1 MHLMMSGKERFVLR
15 SRLLYGKC
23 TTRSQKSA
31 IIDDLMQYIGY
42 KSRKH
47 VITVLTQSQNRQK
60 RKKKGR
66 RNLLDTKQVELLREI
81 WAGMGYP
88 CAKLMQPMLRDWV
101 ESRRKSQ
108 DFPAEYS
115 DVKLPKLSA
124 ATIDRAL
131 SAFKL
136 NKPKKTD
143 DRLDLQRLKQSIPI
157 VNRKEEV
164 IDPGHLSI
172 DTVTH
177 CGGNLAG
184 NFAWTLI
191 VTDELTL
198 WTQNRAIWNKGSE
211 GTCAALLYILREIPF
226 RIRSINS
233 DNGSEFINY
242 HLQDFI
248 KKKYKTCKVTRS
260 RPKFKNDNA
269 RIEERNR
276 RLVRE
281 VVGDERLDDVRFV
294 YLLNQLYKWVNLQH
308 NHFIASMR
316 LEKKEKCGR
325 RIIKRYD
332 KARTPYMRVLEK
344 MKEGGRKERFIRLH
358 ESLNPWTI
366 RNKIA
371 QYAKEIAMLLSHPQP
386 YGRGSLPSFP
396 LSPHPARAVWAPL
409 GGLFR
414 GGPVTHLFL
423 HFSSHIGRPDFT
435 IAIFLRCIFLM
446 ILARTLGSG

>member
-1 MHLMMSGKERFVLR
+1 
-15 SRLLYGKC
+15 
-23 TTRSQKSA
+23 
-31 IIDDLMQYIGY
+31 
-42 KSRKH
+42 
-47 VITVLTQSQNRQK
+47 
-60 RKKKGR
+60 
-66 RNLLDTKQVELLREI
+66 
-81 WAGMGYP
+81 
-88 CAKLMQPMLRDWV
+88 MQPMLRDWV

-108 DFPAEYS
+108 DFPAQYS
-115 DVKLPKLSA
+115 DVKLPELSA

-136 NKPKKTD
+136 NGPKKAD
-143 DRLDLQRLKQSIPI
+143 DRLDLERLKQSIPI

-164 IDPGHLSI
+164 IEPGHLSI
-172 DTVTH
+172 DTVAH

-184 NFAWTLI
+184 SFAWTLT

-198 WTQNRAIWNKGSE
+198 WTQNRAIWNKGRE
-211 GTCAALLYILREIPF
+211 GTCAALQYILRELPF

-233 DNGSEFINY
+233 DNGTEFINY

-260 RPKFKNDNA
+260 RPNFKNDNA
-269 RIEERNR
+269 RVEERNR
-276 RLVRE
+276 RLIRE

-344 MKEGGRKERFIRLH
+344 MKESGRKERFIRLH

-366 RNKIA
+366 KNKIA
-371 QYAKEIAMLLSHPQP
+371 QYAKEIAMLLSHPQQ
-386 YGRGSLPSFP
+386 
-396 LSPHPARAVWAPL
+396 
-409 GGLFR
+409 
-414 GGPVTHLFL
+414 
-423 HFSSHIGRPDFT
+423 
-435 IAIFLRCIFLM
+435 
-446 ILARTLGSG
+446 

>member
-1 MHLMMSGKERFVLR
+1 MMSGKEKERFVLR

-47 VITVLTQSQNRQK
+47 AITVLAQSQNRRK

-66 RNLLDTKQVELLREI
+66 RKILDTKQVELLREI

-115 DVKLPKLSA
+115 DVKLPELSA

-136 NKPKKTD
+136 NGPKKAN
-143 DRLDLQRLKQSIPI
+143 DRLDLERLKQSIPI

-164 IDPGHLSI
+164 IEPGHLSI
-172 DTVTH
+172 DTVAH

-184 NFAWTLI
+184 SFAWTLT

-198 WTQNRAIWNKGSE
+198 WTQNRAIWNKGRE
-211 GTCAALLYILREIPF
+211 GTCAALQYILRELPF

-233 DNGSEFINY
+233 DNGTEFINY

-260 RPKFKNDNA
+260 RPNFKNDNA
-269 RIEERNR
+269 RVEERNR

-325 RIIKRYD
+325 RILKRYD

-366 RNKIA
+366 KNKIA
-371 QYAKEIAMLLSHPQP
+371 QYAKEIAMLLIHPQQ
-386 YGRGSLPSFP
+386 
-396 LSPHPARAVWAPL
+396 
-409 GGLFR
+409 
-414 GGPVTHLFL
+414 
-423 HFSSHIGRPDFT
+423 
-435 IAIFLRCIFLM
+435 
-446 ILARTLGSG
+446 

>member
-1 MHLMMSGKERFVLR
+1 MHLMMSGKEKERFVLR

-31 IIDDLMQYIGY
+31 IIDNLMQYIGY

-47 VITVLTQSQNRQK
+47 AITVLTQGQKSYK
-60 RKKKGR
+60 RKKRGR
-66 RNLLDTKQVELLREI
+66 CKILVGKQVDLLREI

-88 CAKLMQPMLRDWV
+88 CAKLMQPMLQDWI
-101 ESRRKSQ
+101 EARRKSQ
-108 DFPAEYS
+108 DFLSEYS

-136 NKPKKTD
+136 NRPKKTD
-143 DRLDLQRLKQSIPI
+143 DRVDMERLKQSIPI

-164 IDPGHLSI
+164 IEPGHLSI
-172 DTVTH
+172 DTVAH

-184 NFAWTLI
+184 SFVWTLT

-198 WTQNRAIWNKGSE
+198 WTQNRAIWNKGRE
-211 GTCAALLYILREIPF
+211 GTCAALQHILREIPF
-226 RIRSINS
+226 RVRTINS

-242 HLQDFI
+242 HLQEFI
-248 KKKYKTCKVTRS
+248 KRHYKTCKVTRS
-260 RPKFKNDNA
+260 RPNFKNDNA
-269 RIEERNR
+269 RVEERNR

-294 YLLNQLYKWVNLQH
+294 YLLNQLYRWVNLQH

-316 LEKKEKCGR
+316 LRTKEKDGR

-344 MKEGGRKERFIRLH
+344 MKEGARKERFIKLH

-366 RNKIA
+366 QKKIA
-371 QYAKEIAMLLSHPQP
+371 QYSKEIATLLTQ
-386 YGRGSLPSFP
+386 RQQ
-396 LSPHPARAVWAPL
+396 
-409 GGLFR
+409 
-414 GGPVTHLFL
+414 
-423 HFSSHIGRPDFT
+423 
-435 IAIFLRCIFLM
+435 
-446 ILARTLGSG
+446 

>member
-1 MHLMMSGKERFVLR
+1 MHLMMSGKEKERFVLR

-47 VITVLTQSQNRQK
+47 AITVLAQSQNRQK

-66 RNLLDTKQVELLREI
+66 RKILDTKQVELLREI

-115 DVKLPKLSA
+115 DVKLPELSA

-136 NKPKKTD
+136 NGPKKAD
-143 DRLDLQRLKQSIPI
+143 DRLDLERLKQSIPI

-164 IDPGHLSI
+164 IEPGHLSI
-172 DTVTH
+172 DTVAH

-184 NFAWTLI
+184 SFAWTLT

-198 WTQNRAIWNKGSE
+198 WSQNRAIWNKGRE
-211 GTCAALLYILREIPF
+211 GTCAALQYILRELPF

-233 DNGSEFINY
+233 DNGTEFINY

-260 RPKFKNDNA
+260 RPNFKNDNA
-269 RIEERNR
+269 RVEERNR

-366 RNKIA
+366 KNKIA
-371 QYAKEIAMLLSHPQP
+371 QYAKEIAMQLSHPQQ
-386 YGRGSLPSFP
+386 
-396 LSPHPARAVWAPL
+396 
-409 GGLFR
+409 
-414 GGPVTHLFL
+414 
-423 HFSSHIGRPDFT
+423 
-435 IAIFLRCIFLM
+435 
-446 ILARTLGSG
+446 

>member
-1 MHLMMSGKERFVLR
+1 MHLMMSGKEKERFVLR

-42 KSRKH
+42 KSRKYA
-47 VITVLTQSQNRQK
+47 ITVLTQSQNRQK

-66 RNLLDTKQVELLREI
+66 RKILETKQVELLREI

-108 DFPAEYS
+108 VFPAEYS
-115 DVKLPKLSA
+115 DVKLPELSA

-136 NKPKKTD
+136 NGPKKAD
-143 DRLDLQRLKQSIPI
+143 DRLDLERLKQSIPI

-164 IDPGHLSI
+164 IEPGHLSI
-172 DTVTH
+172 DTVAH

-184 NFAWTLI
+184 SFAWTLT

-198 WTQNRAIWNKGSE
+198 WTQNRAIWNKGRE
-211 GTCAALLYILREIPF
+211 GTCAALQYILRELPF

-233 DNGSEFINY
+233 DNGTEFINY

-260 RPKFKNDNA
+260 RPNFKNDNA
-269 RIEERNR
+269 RVEERNR

-332 KARTPYMRVLEK
+332 KAQTPYMRVLKK

-366 RNKIA
+366 KNKIA
-371 QYAKEIAMLLSHPQP
+371 QYAKEIAMLLSHPQQ
-386 YGRGSLPSFP
+386 
-396 LSPHPARAVWAPL
+396 
-409 GGLFR
+409 
-414 GGPVTHLFL
+414 
-423 HFSSHIGRPDFT
+423 
-435 IAIFLRCIFLM
+435 
-446 ILARTLGSG
+446 

>member
-1 MHLMMSGKERFVLR
+1 MHLMMSGKEKERFVLR

-31 IIDDLMQYIGY
+31 IIDDLMQYVGY

-47 VITVLTQSQNRQK
+47 AITVLTQSQNRQK

-66 RNLLDTKQVELLREI
+66 RKILDTKQVELLREI

-108 DFPAEYS
+108 DFPAVYS
-115 DVKLPKLSA
+115 DVKLPELSA

-131 SAFKL
+131 SDFKL
-136 NKPKKTD
+136 NGPKKAD
-143 DRLDLQRLKQSIPI
+143 DRLDLERLKQSIPI

-164 IDPGHLSI
+164 IEPGHLSI
-172 DTVTH
+172 DTVAH

-184 NFAWTLI
+184 SFAWTLT

-198 WTQNRAIWNKGSE
+198 WTQNRAIWNKGRE
-211 GTCAALLYILREIPF
+211 GTCAALQYILRELPF

-233 DNGSEFINY
+233 DNGTEFINY

-260 RPKFKNDNA
+260 RPNFKNDNA
-269 RIEERNR
+269 RVEERNR

-366 RNKIA
+366 KNKIA
-371 QYAKEIAMLLSHPQP
+371 QYAKEIAMLLSHPQQ
-386 YGRGSLPSFP
+386 
-396 LSPHPARAVWAPL
+396 
-409 GGLFR
+409 
-414 GGPVTHLFL
+414 
-423 HFSSHIGRPDFT
+423 
-435 IAIFLRCIFLM
+435 
-446 ILARTLGSG
+446 

>member
-1 MHLMMSGKERFVLR
+1 MHLMMSGKEKERFVLR

-47 VITVLTQSQNRQK
+47 AITVLTQSQNRQK

-66 RNLLDTKQVELLREI
+66 RKILGTKQVELLREI

-115 DVKLPKLSA
+115 DVKLPELSA
-124 ATIDRAL
+124 ATIDRVL

-136 NKPKKTD
+136 NGPKKAD
-143 DRLDLQRLKQSIPI
+143 DRLDLERLKQSIPI

-164 IDPGHLSI
+164 IEPGYLSI
-172 DTVTH
+172 DTVAH

-184 NFAWTLI
+184 SFAWTLT

-198 WTQNRAIWNKGSE
+198 WTQNRAIWNKGRE
-211 GTCAALLYILREIPF
+211 GTCAALQYILRELPF

-233 DNGSEFINY
+233 DNGTEFINY

-260 RPKFKNDNA
+260 RPNFKNDNA
-269 RIEERNR
+269 RVEERNR

-332 KARTPYMRVLEK
+332 KAQTPYMRVLEK

-366 RNKIA
+366 KNKIA
-371 QYAKEIAMLLSHPQP
+371 QYAKEIAMLLSHPQQ
-386 YGRGSLPSFP
+386 
-396 LSPHPARAVWAPL
+396 
-409 GGLFR
+409 
-414 GGPVTHLFL
+414 
-423 HFSSHIGRPDFT
+423 
-435 IAIFLRCIFLM
+435 
-446 ILARTLGSG
+446 

>member
-1 MHLMMSGKERFVLR
+1 MHLMMSGKEKERFVLR
-15 SRLLYGKC
+15 SRLLYGKY

-47 VITVLTQSQNRQK
+47 AITVLAQSQNRQK

-66 RNLLDTKQVELLREI
+66 RKILDTKQMELLREI

-88 CAKLMQPMLRDWV
+88 CAKLMQPMLQDWV

-115 DVKLPKLSA
+115 DVKLPELSA

-136 NKPKKTD
+136 NGPRKAD
-143 DRLDLQRLKQSIPI
+143 DRLALERLKQSIPI

-164 IDPGHLSI
+164 IEPGHLSI
-172 DTVTH
+172 DTVAH

-184 NFAWTLI
+184 SFAWTLT
-191 VTDELTL
+191 VTDEQTL
-198 WTQNRAIWNKGSE
+198 WTQNRAIWNKGRE
-211 GTCAALLYILREIPF
+211 GTCAALQYILRELPF

-233 DNGSEFINY
+233 DNGTEFINY

-260 RPKFKNDNA
+260 RPNFKNDNA
-269 RIEERNR
+269 RVEERNR

-366 RNKIA
+366 KNKIA
-371 QYAKEIAMLLSHPQP
+371 QYPKK
-386 YGRGSLPSFP
+386 
-396 LSPHPARAVWAPL
+396 
-409 GGLFR
+409 
-414 GGPVTHLFL
+414 
-423 HFSSHIGRPDFT
+423 
-435 IAIFLRCIFLM
+435 
-446 ILARTLGSG
+446 